1 MLRPYL
7 KKSPPWH
14 KYDQTLRRKSLVSK
28 GQIMKTF
35 LLGIVVFLLIASQVS
50 AADRIRIGY
59 SSISGAYTPI
69 WVAHDAGY
77 FAKEGLQDDII
88 LIPSGTQLAQVTVA
102 GEIDIGSLNGSSA
115 IAAALQGADLKIIG
129 NSGNKMV
136 FSLYVRPEI
145 KTIEAM
151 RGKRIGITRFGS
163 APDISVRYA
172 LRKFN
177 INPDKDLTL
186 IQLGFMATVAAGLQG
201 GSIEGGV
208 VSPPTQFAIDKA
220 GFKELI
226 SITDMDFAFPNPALV
241 AVGSIIRSKPDVI
254 NRFMRAYTRG
264 IHRARTDR
272 EFTYRSM
279 AKYTKIQDPVVLQKA
294 YDFYMSKVLE
304 KAPYVNMTGV
314 HNALED
320 LAKTVP
326 AAKNA
331 KPEQFVDL
339 RFLNALEKGGLL
351 KELYP

>member
-1 MLRPYL
+1 
-7 KKSPPWH
+7 
-14 KYDQTLRRKSLVSK
+14 
-28 GQIMKTF
+28 MKRAIF
-35 LLGIVVFLLIASQVS
+35 GLLVFLLWITQVS
-50 AADRIRIGY
+50 AADRVRIGY

-102 GEIDIGSLNGSSA
+102 GEIEIGSLNGSSA

-145 KTIEAM
+145 KSVEALK
-151 RGKRIGITRFGS
+151 GKKIGITRFGS

-172 LRKFN
+172 LRKYN

-208 VSPPTQFAIDKA
+208 VSPPTQFAVDKA

-254 NRFMRAYTRG
+254 NRFMRAYVRG

-272 EFTYRSM
+272 EFTYKSM
-279 AKYTKIQDPVVLQKA
+279 AKYTKIQDQSVLQKA

-304 KAPYVNMTGV
+304 KAPYINMTGV
-314 HNALED
+314 QNVLDD
-320 LAKTVP
+320 LVKTVP

-331 KPEQFVDL
+331 KPEQFVDM
-339 RFLNALEKGGLL
+339 RFLDTLEKSGLL

>member
-1 MLRPYL
+1 
-7 KKSPPWH
+7 
-14 KYDQTLRRKSLVSK
+14 
-28 GQIMKTF
+28 MKQGWF
-35 LLGIVVFLLIASQVS
+35 AALIFCFVCAGEVF
-50 AADRIRIGY
+50 AADRVRIGY

-69 WVAHDAGY
+69 WVAHEAGY
-77 FAKEGLQDDII
+77 FAKEGLLDDII

-145 KTIEAM
+145 KSVEQLK
-151 RGKRIGITRFGS
+151 GKKIGITRFGS

-172 LRKFN
+172 LRKYN

-208 VSPPTQFAIDKA
+208 VSPPTQFAVDKA

-241 AVGSIIRSKPDVI
+241 AVGSIIKNRPEVI
-254 NRFMRAYTRG
+254 NRFMRAYVRG
-264 IHRARTDR
+264 MHRARTDPA
-272 EFTYRSM
+272 FTYKAM
-279 AKYTKIQDPVVLQKA
+279 AQYTKIQDTAVLQKA
-294 YDFYMSKVLE
+294 YEFYMSKVLE
-304 KAPYVNMTGV
+304 KAPYINMAGV
-314 HNALED
+314 QNALDD

-331 KPEQFVDL
+331 KPEQFVDM
-339 RFLNALEKGGLL
+339 RFLDALEKSGLL
-351 KELYP
+351 KELYQ

>member
-1 MLRPYL
+1 
-7 KKSPPWH
+7 
-14 KYDQTLRRKSLVSK
+14 
-28 GQIMKTF
+28 MKRAIF
-35 LLGIVVFLLIASQVS
+35 GLLVFLLWITQVS
-50 AADRIRIGY
+50 AADRVRIGY

-102 GEIDIGSLNGSSA
+102 GEIEIGSLNGSSA

-136 FSLYVRPEI
+136 FSLFVRPEI
-145 KTIEAM
+145 KSVEQLK
-151 RGKRIGITRFGS
+151 GKKIGVTRFGS

-172 LRKFN
+172 LRKYN

-186 IQLGFMATVAAGLQG
+186 IQLGFMATVAGGLQG

-208 VSPPTQFAIDKA
+208 VSPPTQFAVEKA

-226 SITDMDFAFPNPALV
+226 NITDMDFAFPNPALV

-254 NRFMRAYTRG
+254 NRFMRAYVRG
-264 IHRARTDR
+264 MHRARTDPA
-272 EFTYRSM
+272 FTYKSM
-279 AKYTKIQDPVVLQKA
+279 AKYTKIEDAAVLKKA
-294 YDFYMSKVLE
+294 YEFYMSKVLE
-304 KAPYVNMTGV
+304 KAPYINMVGV
-314 HNALED
+314 QNVLDD
-320 LAKTVP
+320 LVKTVP

-331 KPEQFVDL
+331 KPEQFVDMH
-339 RFLNALEKGGLL
+339 FLDTLEKGGLL
-351 KELYP
+351 KELYQ

>member
-1 MLRPYL
+1 
-7 KKSPPWH
+7 
-14 KYDQTLRRKSLVSK
+14 
-28 GQIMKTF
+28 MKRAIF
-35 LLGIVVFLLIASQVS
+35 GLLVFLLWTTQVS
-50 AADRIRIGY
+50 AADRVRIGY

-102 GEIDIGSLNGSSA
+102 GEIEIGSLNGSSA

-145 KTIEAM
+145 KSVEALK
-151 RGKRIGITRFGS
+151 GKKIGITRFGS

-172 LRKFN
+172 LRKYN

-208 VSPPTQFAIDKA
+208 VSPPTQFAVDKA

-226 SITDMDFAFPNPALV
+226 SITDMNFAFPNPALV
-241 AVGSIIRSKPDVI
+241 AVGPIIRSKPDVI
-254 NRFMRAYTRG
+254 NRFIRAYVRG

-272 EFTYRSM
+272 EFTYKSM
-279 AKYTKIQDPVVLQKA
+279 AKYTKIQDQVVLQKA

-304 KAPYVNMTGV
+304 KAPYINMTGV
-314 HNALED
+314 QNVLDD
-320 LAKTVP
+320 LVKTVP

-331 KPEQFVDL
+331 KPEQFVDM
-339 RFLNALEKGGLL
+339 RFLDTLEKSGLL

>member
-1 MLRPYL
+1 
-7 KKSPPWH
+7 
-14 KYDQTLRRKSLVSK
+14 
-28 GQIMKTF
+28 MKRAIF
-35 LLGIVVFLLIASQVS
+35 GLLVFLLWMTQVS
-50 AADRIRIGY
+50 AADRVRIGY

-102 GEIDIGSLNGSSA
+102 GEIEIGSLNGSSA

-145 KTIEAM
+145 KSVEALK
-151 RGKRIGITRFGS
+151 GKKIGITRFGS

-172 LRKFN
+172 LRKYN

-208 VSPPTQFAIDKA
+208 VSPPTQFAVDKA

-241 AVGSIIRSKPDVI
+241 AVGPIIRSKPDVI
-254 NRFMRAYTRG
+254 NRFIRAYVRG

-272 EFTYRSM
+272 EFTYKSM
-279 AKYTKIQDPVVLQKA
+279 AKYTKIQDQSVLQKA

-304 KAPYVNMTGV
+304 KAPYINMTGV
-314 HNALED
+314 QNVLDD
-320 LAKTVP
+320 LVKTVP

-331 KPEQFVDL
+331 KPEQFVDM
-339 RFLNALEKGGLL
+339 RFLDTLEKSGLI

>member
-1 MLRPYL
+1 M
-7 KKSPPWH
+7 KKIVFGLGFWLS
-14 KYDQTLRRKSLVSK
+14 
-28 GQIMKTF
+28 TF
-35 LLGIVVFLLIASQVS
+35 GYVA
-50 AADRIRIGY
+50 AADRVRIGY

-69 WVAHDAGY
+69 WVAHEAGH
-77 FAKEGLQDDII
+77 FTKEGLQDDIV

-145 KTIEAM
+145 KSVDQLK
-151 RGKRIGITRFGS
+151 GKRIGITRFGS
-163 APDISVRYA
+163 APDISVRFA
-172 LRKFN
+172 LRKMN

-220 GFKELI
+220 GFRELI
-226 SITDMDFAFPNPALV
+226 NITDMNFAFPNPALV

-254 NRFMRAYTRG
+254 NRFMRAYVRG
-264 IHRARTDR
+264 MHRTLTDR
-272 EFTYRSM
+272 EFTYKAL
-279 AKYTKIQDPVVLQKA
+279 AKYTKIQDTSVLQKA
-294 YDFYMSKVLE
+294 YDYYTSKVLE
-304 KAPYVNMTGV
+304 KAPYIAMAGV
-314 HNALED
+314 QNAIDD

-326 AAKNA
+326 AAKSV
-331 KPEQFVDL
+331 KPEQFVDM
-339 RFLNALEKGGLL
+339 RFLDTLEKSGLM

>member
-1 MLRPYL
+1 
-7 KKSPPWH
+7 
-14 KYDQTLRRKSLVSK
+14 
-28 GQIMKTF
+28 MKRAIF
-35 LLGIVVFLLIASQVS
+35 GLLVFLLWITQVS
-50 AADRIRIGY
+50 SADRVRIGY

-102 GEIDIGSLNGSSA
+102 GEIEIGSLNGSSA

-145 KTIEAM
+145 KSVEALK
-151 RGKRIGITRFGS
+151 GKKIGITRFGS

-172 LRKFN
+172 LRKYN

-208 VSPPTQFAIDKA
+208 VSPPTQFAVDKA

-241 AVGSIIRSKPDVI
+241 AVGPIIRSKPDVI
-254 NRFMRAYTRG
+254 NRFIRAYVRG

-272 EFTYRSM
+272 EFTYKSM
-279 AKYTKIQDPVVLQKA
+279 AKYTKIQDQSVLQKA

-304 KAPYVNMTGV
+304 KAPYINMTGV
-314 HNALED
+314 QNVLDD
-320 LAKTVP
+320 LVKTVP
-326 AAKNA
+326 AAKSA
-331 KPEQFVDL
+331 KPEQFVDM
-339 RFLNALEKGGLL
+339 RFLDTLEKSGLL